1 MNPTLTLNPIT
12 DLRELLTFPF
22 MVNALEAG
30 TIVAVL
36 AAIVGWYMVLR
47 RQSFAGHTLSVM
59 AFPGAAGAALAG
71 LPTALGYYLACG
83 GAALLMRGA
92 RASPGRRGGYGAETA
107 TIATVQTVG
116 LAAGY
121 LFLSLN
127 NAVLGGTE
135 TLLFGTFLGVSRG
148 QVLALLLVAIAA
160 LALIA
165 LATRP
170 LLLETIDPEAARAR
184 GVPVAMLD
192 LGFLLVLALAVAAT
206 SQITGALLVFAL
218 LVAPPAAAQQLT
230 MRPGLGLA
238 LSVLFAIAVVWLGLG
253 IAYFSIYPVG
263 FYITSL
269 AFALYLRAARARF
282 GAAGAQ
288 ALMFA
293 HEFVRNAY
301 LAGTFVALA
310 CGTVGWFVVLRG
322 QLFAGDALTHVAF
335 VGAIAAAVLGF
346 DERVGLF
353 VLTLAVAA
361 GWPRSAAAAR
371 PTTS

>member
-1 MNPTLTLNPIT
+1 MSTTLTLNPIT

-36 AAIVGWYMVLR
+36 AAVVGWYMVLR

-127 NAVLGGTE
+127 HAVLGGTE

-148 QVLALLLVAIAA
+148 QVLTLLLVAIAA
-160 LALIA
+160 LALIG

-170 LLLETIDPEAARAR
+170 LLLETIDPEVARAR
-184 GVPVAMLD
+184 GVPVALLD

-230 MRPGLGLA
+230 MRPGLGLL
-238 LSVLFAIAVVWLGLG
+238 LSVAFALVVVWLGLG

-263 FYITSL
+263 FYVTSF
-269 AFALYLRAARARF
+269 AFAVYLAARF
-282 GAAGAQ
+282 GRSIADRRRASRGA
-288 ALMFA
+288 
-293 HEFVRNAY
+293 
-301 LAGTFVALA
+301 
-310 CGTVGWFVVLRG
+310 
-322 QLFAGDALTHVAF
+322 
-335 VGAIAAAVLGF
+335 
-346 DERVGLF
+346 
-353 VLTLAVAA
+353 
-361 GWPRSAAAAR
+361 
-371 PTTS
+371 